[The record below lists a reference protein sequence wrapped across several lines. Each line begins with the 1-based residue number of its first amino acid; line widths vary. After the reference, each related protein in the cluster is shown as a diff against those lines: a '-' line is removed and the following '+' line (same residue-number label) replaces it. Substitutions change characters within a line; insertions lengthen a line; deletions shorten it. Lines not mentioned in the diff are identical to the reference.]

1 MLWRICKLGARTDWS
16 IIELTSKI
24 SLTDGPS
31 MIGKADFV
39 QKVEKK
45 IYKKEIPLHICIEI
59 PILHWFPSGGD

>member
-1 MLWRICKLGARTDWS
+1 M
-16 IIELTSKI
+16 
-24 SLTDGPS
+24 TDGPS

-59 PILHWFPSGGD
+59 PILHWFPSGGDWKEVLREGD